1 MLIIAIVLFV
11 IIDCLIVAVLLQPS
25 AFTITR
31 SATIHAPASIIFP
44 HVNHLRSWNAWSP
57 WARLDPNCIT
67 TFEGHAEG
75 VGAVMRWEGNK
86 KVGKGCMTITESVEN
101 ESVALKMEFEKPMV
115 ATNQAIFTF
124 TPDSA
129 DRTTVTWSMS
139 GKNGFIAKAF
149 SLILNCD
156 KMVGGKFEQGLQ
168 NLRSITEAEAHH
180 RLNG

>member
-1 MLIIAIVLFV
+1 
-11 IIDCLIVAVLLQPS
+11 
-25 AFTITR
+25 
-31 SATIHAPASIIFP
+31 
-44 HVNHLRSWNAWSP
+44 
-57 WARLDPNCIT
+57 
-67 TFEGHAEG
+67 
-75 VGAVMRWEGNK
+75 
-86 KVGKGCMTITESVEN
+86 MTITESVEN